1 MNQVQFHEKLE
12 LDAIKWI
19 VGLWIIKIGR
29 PERRLSE
36 NGMYRLGF
44 QDGLTNGF
52 RFSLD
57 GVVEY
62 REGLCAGKKKRT
74 ETGYDNTLTGRYIV

>member
-19 VGLWIIKIGR
+19 VGLWIIKRNR

-57 GVVEY
+57 GIKEY
-62 REGLCAGKKKRT
+62 REGLCAGKMKRAGT
-74 ETGYDNTLTGRYIV
+74 SYYNTP